1 MSGGAG
7 RSSGGAVDLHRARG
21 YLARRRHQRHR
32 ERQAGGAAQGG
43 DTAAGLHGGPAL
55 ADPLAQGDDG
65 RSRSGA
71 TKARPQ
77 KKAGRSPPRA
87 RSPQPAPARPRGCR
101 RRGGRRPAAAPPP
114 ASAPRGSG
122 AGRGLPPPAPPRCA
136 PAPGRSRPRGR
147 GRRCHWDAWRRGR
160 RWALGDLRRQPVQ
173 LGRRDPAQRPAGD
186 PSPAPVPANRIARRR
201 PCRCRPHRRT
211 RGPTKPRLVGDGQ
224 LVDRGSH
231 PRTVSRHPVGRRSTR
246 FDVSTVA
253 LRNRPHGDRRERR
266 WPPSAQIVAP
276 ARRGAKAPKLP
287 AVGRV
292 SWRPSRVTR
301 ASQNS
306 AYERRGCRSYT
317 PTRSPLAKRSAPFPY
332 ADHHADNLVAGAP
345 ATASARS
352 ARCRERGGRRGR
364 RRKHGPDQDLAEPP
378 GPDPSAAAPHRL
390 ARRPSPHR
398 LLRGVAMGPVALPVP
413 HTYS

>member
-1 MSGGAG
+1 MRRPGWTAGRASLDLVAERGEGGVEVGSDKGEAPEEGGAIAAGALSGLGRLLDDLEDRVPRAGRTPARGAG
-7 RSSGGAVDLHRARG
+7 RRRLLADAAQVEAGRLQRHDGAVEGGADRDDVVEGGDAVGMRRR
-21 YLARRRHQRHR
+21 LARRRAVRAGR
-32 ERQAGGAAQGG
+32 RQAVELAPRPRAA
-43 DTAAGLHGGPAL
+43 T
-55 ADPLAQGDDG
+55 
-65 RSRSGA
+65 SRS
-71 TKARPQ
+71 ARCP
-77 KKAGRSPPRA
+77 
-87 RSPQPAPARPRGCR
+87 RPRPPGGC
-101 RRGGRRPAAAPPP
+101 ANH
-114 ASAPRGSG
+114 
-122 AGRGLPPPAPPRCA
+122 
-136 PAPGRSRPRGR
+136 RPR
-147 GRRCHWDAWRRGR
+147 
-160 RWALGDLRRQPVQ
+160 
-173 LGRRDPAQRPAGD
+173 
-186 PSPAPVPANRIARRR
+186 RRR
-201 PCRCRPHRRT
+201 PR
-211 RGPTKPRLVGDGQ
+211 
-224 LVDRGSH
+224 
-231 PRTVSRHPVGRRSTR
+231 PRTPAPTRPRAGRRRSAHPAWQPSANRSRHPVGRRSTR